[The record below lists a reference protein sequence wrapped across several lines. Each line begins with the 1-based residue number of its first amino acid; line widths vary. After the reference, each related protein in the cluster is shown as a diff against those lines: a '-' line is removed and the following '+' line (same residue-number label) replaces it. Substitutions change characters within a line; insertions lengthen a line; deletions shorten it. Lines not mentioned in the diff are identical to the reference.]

1 MGGFLFHQVV
11 FGPIRSRR
19 LGSSLGIN
27 LLPLDHKVCSYDC
40 IYCECGWTP
49 EGITAGETFPPG
61 ELVTAALEERLKQ
74 MYESGKIMPD
84 SLTFAGNGEPTL
96 HPEFSAII
104 NLTIKLR
111 NQYAPDAKVT
121 VLSNGST
128 LENED
133 VFEALQKTDLNIQKL
148 DGGSE
153 ETIRL
158 INNPAGSGFNL
169 KKHIDNLSRFHGN
182 VIIQTLFLQGEV
194 HGKKVDNTTPEE
206 VGAWISHLKQINPQY
221 VMIYPVERGTPD
233 GNIDRV
239 SAEMLKQ
246 IAGEVSKQGIEAKV
260 YA

>member
-27 LLPLDHKVCSYDC
+27 LLPLDHKVCSFDC

-49 EGITAGETFPPG
+49 DGRAERETFPPE
-61 ELVTAALEERLKQ
+61 ELVIAALEERLSQ
-74 MYESGKIMPD
+74 MYERGKNMPD

-96 HPEFSAII
+96 HPKFAFII
-104 NLTIKLR
+104 DQTISLR
-111 NQYAPDAKVT
+111 NRYAPNAKVT

-128 LENED
+128 LDHQET
-133 VFEALQKTDLNIQKL
+133 FHALQKIDLNIQKL
-148 DGGSE
+148 DGGTE
-153 ETIRL
+153 NTIQL
-158 INNPAGSGFNL
+158 INNPANITFNL
-169 KKHIDNLSRFHGN
+169 EKLLNNLSRFNGN

-194 HGKKVDNTTPEE
+194 HGEKVDNTTPEE
-206 VGAWISHLKQINPQY
+206 VQEWIRHLKRINPQY

-239 SAEMLKQ
+239 PSAVLEQ
-246 IAGEVSKQGIEAKV
+246 IAKHVKEAGIETKV
-260 YA
+260 YG